1 MFPFQPMYPMQP
13 MPYRNPFAAPR
24 RPWFPRTDPFL
35 AMQVQELTRSM
46 ANLTFK
52 QRRDAPPEGPSAK
65 KPKKEASQK
74 QKGGGQGKKKKN
86 QGKKKAKTGPPN
98 PKAQNGN
105 KKKTNKKPGKRQRM
119 VMKLESDK
127 TFPIMLEGKI
137 NGYACVVGGKLFRPM
152 HVEGKIDN
160 DVLAALKT
168 KKASKYDLEYADV
181 PQNMRADTFK
191 YTHEKPQGY
200 YSWHHGAVQY
210 ENGRFTVPKG
220 VGAKGDSGRPILDNQ
235 GRVVAIVLG
244 GVNEGSRTALSVV
257 MWNEK
262 GVTVKYTPENC
273 EQWSLV
279 TTMCLLANVTF
290 PCAQPPICYDRKP
303 AETLAMLS
311 VNVDNPGYD
320 ELLEAAVKCPGRKR
334 RSTEELFNE
343 YKLTRPYMARCIRCA
358 VGSCHSPIAIE
369 AVKSDGHDG
378 YVRLQTSSQYGLDSS
393 GNLKGR
399 TMRYDMHGTIKEIPL
414 HQVSLYTSR
423 PCHIVD
429 GHGYF
434 LLARCPAGDSI
445 TMEFKKDSVR
455 HSCSVPYE
463 VKFNP
468 VGRELYTHPPE
479 HGVEQACQVYAHDA
493 QNRGAYV
500 EMHLPGSEV
509 DSSLV
514 SLSGSSVT
522 VTPPDGTS
530 ALVEC
535 ECGGTKIS
543 ETINKTKQFSQC
555 TKKEQCRAYRLQ
567 NDKWV
572 YNSDKLPKAAGATLK
587 GKLHVPFLLADGKCT
602 VPLAPEPMI
611 TFGFRSVSL
620 KLHPKNPTYLI
631 TRQLADE
638 PHYTHELISEPAVR
652 NFTVTEKGWE
662 FVWGN
667 HPPKRFWAQETAPG
681 NPHGLP
687 HEVITHYYH
696 RYPMS
701 TILGL
706 SICAAIATVSVAAST
721 WLFCR
726 SRVACLTPYR
736 LTPNARIPF
745 CLAVLCCAR
754 TARAETTWE
763 SLDHL
768 WNNNQQMFWIQL
780 LIPLAALIVVT
791 RLLRCVC
798 CVVPFLVMAGA
809 AAPAYEHATTMP
821 SQAGISYNTIVNR
834 AGYAPLPISITPTKI
849 KLIPTVNLEYV
860 TCHYKTGMDS
870 PAIKCC
876 GSQECTPTY
885 RPDEQCKVFTG
896 VYPFMWGGAY
906 CFCDTENTQVSKAYV
921 MKSDDCLADHAEAYK
936 AHTASV
942 QAFLN
947 ITVGEHSIVTTVY
960 VNGETPVN
968 FNGVKITAGPLST
981 AWTPFDRK
989 IVQYAGEIYNYDF
1002 PEYGAGQPGAFGDIQ
1017 SRTVS
1022 SSDLYANTNLVLQR
1036 PKAGAI
1042 HVPYTQAPSG
1052 FEQWKK
1058 DKAPSLK
1065 FTAPFGCEIYTNPI
1079 RAENCAVGSI
1089 PLAFDIPDA
1098 LFTRVS
1104 ETPTLSAAECTLN
1117 ECVYSSDFGG
1127 IATVKYSASKSG
1139 KCAVHVPSGTAT
1151 LKEAAVELT
1160 EQGSATIHFSTANI
1174 HPEFRLQICTS
1185 YVTCKGD
1192 CHPPK
1197 DHIVTHP
1204 QYHAQTFTAA
1214 VSKTA
1219 WTWLTSLLGGSAVII
1234 IIGLVL
1240 ATIVAMYVLTN
1251 QKHN

>member
-1 MFPFQPMYPMQP
+1 
-13 MPYRNPFAAPR
+13 
-24 RPWFPRTDPFL
+24 
-35 AMQVQELTRSM
+35 
-46 ANLTFK
+46 
-52 QRRDAPPEGPSAK
+52 
-65 KPKKEASQK
+65 
-74 QKGGGQGKKKKN
+74 
-86 QGKKKAKTGPPN
+86 
-98 PKAQNGN
+98 
-105 KKKTNKKPGKRQRM
+105 
-119 VMKLESDK
+119 
-127 TFPIMLEGKI
+127 
-137 NGYACVVGGKLFRPM
+137 
-152 HVEGKIDN
+152 
-160 DVLAALKT
+160 
-168 KKASKYDLEYADV
+168 
-181 PQNMRADTFK
+181 
-191 YTHEKPQGY
+191 
-200 YSWHHGAVQY
+200 
-210 ENGRFTVPKG
+210 
-220 VGAKGDSGRPILDNQ
+220 
-235 GRVVAIVLG
+235 
-244 GVNEGSRTALSVV
+244 
-257 MWNEK
+257 
-262 GVTVKYTPENC
+262 
-273 EQWSLV
+273 
-279 TTMCLLANVTF
+279 
-290 PCAQPPICYDRKP
+290 
-303 AETLAMLS
+303 
-311 VNVDNPGYD
+311 
-320 ELLEAAVKCPGRKR
+320 
-334 RSTEELFNE
+334 
-343 YKLTRPYMARCIRCA
+343 
-358 VGSCHSPIAIE
+358 
-369 AVKSDGHDG
+369 
-378 YVRLQTSSQYGLDSS
+378 
-393 GNLKGR
+393 
-399 TMRYDMHGTIKEIPL
+399 
-414 HQVSLYTSR
+414 
-423 PCHIVD
+423 
-429 GHGYF
+429 
-434 LLARCPAGDSI
+434 
-445 TMEFKKDSVR
+445 
-455 HSCSVPYE
+455 
-463 VKFNP
+463 
-468 VGRELYTHPPE
+468 
-479 HGVEQACQVYAHDA
+479 
-493 QNRGAYV
+493 
-500 EMHLPGSEV
+500 
-509 DSSLV
+509 
-514 SLSGSSVT
+514 
-522 VTPPDGTS
+522 
-530 ALVEC
+530 
-535 ECGGTKIS
+535 
-543 ETINKTKQFSQC
+543 
-555 TKKEQCRAYRLQ
+555 
-567 NDKWV
+567 
-572 YNSDKLPKAAGATLK
+572 
-587 GKLHVPFLLADGKCT
+587 
-602 VPLAPEPMI
+602 
-611 TFGFRSVSL
+611 
-620 KLHPKNPTYLI
+620 
-631 TRQLADE
+631 
-638 PHYTHELISEPAVR
+638 
-652 NFTVTEKGWE
+652 
-662 FVWGN
+662 
-667 HPPKRFWAQETAPG
+667 
-681 NPHGLP
+681 
-687 HEVITHYYH
+687 
-696 RYPMS
+696 
-701 TILGL
+701 
-706 SICAAIATVSVAAST
+706 
-721 WLFCR
+721 
-726 SRVACLTPYR
+726 
-736 LTPNARIPF
+736 
-745 CLAVLCCAR
+745 
-754 TARAETTWE
+754 
-763 SLDHL
+763 
-768 WNNNQQMFWIQL
+768 
-780 LIPLAALIVVT
+780 
-791 RLLRCVC
+791 
-798 CVVPFLVMAGA
+798 
-809 AAPAYEHATTMP
+809 YEHATTMP

>member
-1 MFPFQPMYPMQP
+1 
-13 MPYRNPFAAPR
+13 
-24 RPWFPRTDPFL
+24 
-35 AMQVQELTRSM
+35 
-46 ANLTFK
+46 
-52 QRRDAPPEGPSAK
+52 
-65 KPKKEASQK
+65 
-74 QKGGGQGKKKKN
+74 
-86 QGKKKAKTGPPN
+86 
-98 PKAQNGN
+98 
-105 KKKTNKKPGKRQRM
+105 
-119 VMKLESDK
+119 
-127 TFPIMLEGKI
+127 
-137 NGYACVVGGKLFRPM
+137 
-152 HVEGKIDN
+152 
-160 DVLAALKT
+160 
-168 KKASKYDLEYADV
+168 
-181 PQNMRADTFK
+181 
-191 YTHEKPQGY
+191 
-200 YSWHHGAVQY
+200 
-210 ENGRFTVPKG
+210 
-220 VGAKGDSGRPILDNQ
+220 
-235 GRVVAIVLG
+235 
-244 GVNEGSRTALSVV
+244 
-257 MWNEK
+257 
-262 GVTVKYTPENC
+262 
-273 EQWSLV
+273 
-279 TTMCLLANVTF
+279 
-290 PCAQPPICYDRKP
+290 
-303 AETLAMLS
+303 
-311 VNVDNPGYD
+311 
-320 ELLEAAVKCPGRKR
+320 
-334 RSTEELFNE
+334 
-343 YKLTRPYMARCIRCA
+343 
-358 VGSCHSPIAIE
+358 
-369 AVKSDGHDG
+369 
-378 YVRLQTSSQYGLDSS
+378 
-393 GNLKGR
+393 
-399 TMRYDMHGTIKEIPL
+399 
-414 HQVSLYTSR
+414 
-423 PCHIVD
+423 
-429 GHGYF
+429 
-434 LLARCPAGDSI
+434 
-445 TMEFKKDSVR
+445 
-455 HSCSVPYE
+455 
-463 VKFNP
+463 
-468 VGRELYTHPPE
+468 
-479 HGVEQACQVYAHDA
+479 
-493 QNRGAYV
+493 
-500 EMHLPGSEV
+500 
-509 DSSLV
+509 
-514 SLSGSSVT
+514 
-522 VTPPDGTS
+522 
-530 ALVEC
+530 
-535 ECGGTKIS
+535 
-543 ETINKTKQFSQC
+543 
-555 TKKEQCRAYRLQ
+555 
-567 NDKWV
+567 
-572 YNSDKLPKAAGATLK
+572 
-587 GKLHVPFLLADGKCT
+587 
-602 VPLAPEPMI
+602 
-611 TFGFRSVSL
+611 
-620 KLHPKNPTYLI
+620 
-631 TRQLADE
+631 
-638 PHYTHELISEPAVR
+638 
-652 NFTVTEKGWE
+652 
-662 FVWGN
+662 
-667 HPPKRFWAQETAPG
+667 
-681 NPHGLP
+681 
-687 HEVITHYYH
+687 
-696 RYPMS
+696 
-701 TILGL
+701 
-706 SICAAIATVSVAAST
+706 
-721 WLFCR
+721 
-726 SRVACLTPYR
+726 
-736 LTPNARIPF
+736 
-745 CLAVLCCAR
+745 
-754 TARAETTWE
+754 
-763 SLDHL
+763 
-768 WNNNQQMFWIQL
+768 
-780 LIPLAALIVVT
+780 
-791 RLLRCVC
+791 
-798 CVVPFLVMAGA
+798 
-809 AAPAYEHATTMP
+809 YEHATTMP

-1214 VSKTA
+1214 V
-1219 WTWLTSLLGGSAVII
+1219 
-1234 IIGLVL
+1234 
-1240 ATIVAMYVLTN
+1240 
-1251 QKHN
+1251 